1 MRLDKLLAHMGYGSR
16 KDVKKLIRKGY
27 VKVNDEIV
35 LDDDIQ
41 INEEE
46 DDVIIFDEEIEYS
59 KYTYIIMNKPA
70 GYICANYS
78 NNERIIFELIDDIPL
93 RGLFTVGRL
102 DKDTEGLLLITNDGK
117 LCHNLLSYKNHVEK
131 TYYII
136 YSGTL
141 TEAKIKKLESGIEID
156 DYVTKPAKFKKI
168 SDTEGELTICE
179 GKFHQVKKMM
189 EAVGCPLEYLKRIK
203 FGGIELDDNLK
214 TGDYRP
220 LTEEELN
227 ILKQN
232 NQ

>member
-27 VKVNDEIV
+27 VKVNDEVV

-59 KYTYIIMNKPA
+59 KYTYKIMNKPA

-136 YSGTL
+136 YSGIL
-141 TEAKIKKLESGIEID
+141 NDSKIKKLESGIEID
-156 DYVTKPAKFKKI
+156 DYITKPAKFKKI

-189 EAVGCPLEYLKRIK
+189 EAVDCPVVYLKRIK

-214 TGDYRP
+214 LGDYRN